1 MAFDLERLATF
12 ADRPARSMAL
22 HIYRAPAGDT
32 MAEVMADGYFD
43 PAPSGLV
50 RQYDVIMLLKK
61 QADGDIVAKHV
72 IVRTDMTTHGQVRLK
87 LVDVT

>member
-1 MAFDLERLATF
+1 M
-12 ADRPARSMAL
+12 
-22 HIYRAPAGDT
+22 DT
-32 MAEVMADGYFD
+32 ST

-72 IVRTDMTTHGQVRLK
+72 IVKTDMTTHGQVRLK